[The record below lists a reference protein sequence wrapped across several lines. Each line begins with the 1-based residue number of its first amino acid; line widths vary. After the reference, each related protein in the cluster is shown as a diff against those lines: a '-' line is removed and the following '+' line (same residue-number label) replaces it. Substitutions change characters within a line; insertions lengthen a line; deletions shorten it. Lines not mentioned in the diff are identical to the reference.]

1 MNIHTFR
8 LKTGEKLKESLNNYS
23 KKKNLSAAIILSVVG
38 GAKEASIRMPG
49 ATPNKQ
55 TIKKIKGDFEVVS
68 IEGTLSKHGCHIHIS
83 LSDKNGQVVGGHLKE
98 MVVRVTAEVSLLSL
112 NDRKF
117 LRELDEETGFKE
129 VSIK

>member
-1 MNIHTFR
+1 MKIHTFR
-8 LKTGEKLKESLNNYS
+8 LKTGQKLKESLNDYAY
-23 KKKNLSAAIILSVVG
+23 KKDLEAAIILSVVA

-49 ATPNKQ
+49 ATPDKQ
-55 TIKKIKGDFEVVS
+55 TIKKFKGDFEVVS
-68 IEGTLSKHGCHIHIS
+68 TQGTLSKHGCHIHIS
-83 LSDKNGQVVGGHLKE
+83 LSDKNGQVIGGHLKE

-129 VSIK
+129 LSIK